1 MVKMLHFAVRTTRF
15 KLFVCESLGGFTCKI
30 LYLSIDLLLLLL
42 FPIHII
48 LNIKTLSPCLVF
60 YNLGFRGNLRVG
72 SYAFGYIYIYILLIN
87 IIDIELFS
95 LFLISAPSLAGDS
108 NSSLRSDSKV
118 SQCAL
123 TQSP

>member
-1 MVKMLHFAVRTTRF
+1 MLHFAVCTTRF

-72 SYAFGYIYIYILLIN
+72 SYAFGYIYILLIN

-118 SQCAL
+118 SQCSL
-123 TQSP
+123 IQSP

>member
-1 MVKMLHFAVRTTRF
+1 MLHLAVRTTRF
-15 KLFVCESLGGFTCKI
+15 KLFVCENLGGFTCKI

-72 SYAFGYIYIYILLIN
+72 SYAFGYIYILLIN

>member
-1 MVKMLHFAVRTTRF
+1 MVKMLHLAVCTTRF

-72 SYAFGYIYIYILLIN
+72 SYAFGYIYILLIN